1 LLGSQGIVEIFKILF
16 EHVRACAERRL
27 YDINKDDSRLRLR
40 KLLKAKVSKDLRGW
54 KKDGKKQFK
63 ILFDLRY
70 ETHENMSKEDE
81 FTDQVADLLWRRT
94 DGLYS
99 ESGKKVLRD
108 DFIRRA
114 IVNRK
119 DEYGNTMLHLATW
132 NSKPEMY
139 DHLVELG
146 ADVSMVN
153 GDGLTPFTLSVRFG
167 RWQMYEHI
175 WKRHFTRPYWQFG
188 NVEANVIDYSQF
200 ETGLSG
206 LGTALSFRDLEKC
219 IKLLVLKRIADD
231 LKLASNKESGH
242 EAWPDTGKTT
252 VERGTAADA
261 YTETPSDSE
270 ADPHHSTIPEAVRR
284 RIRAWCEKRL
294 GNLLINPIFDYNPPK
309 QACVNPEALELKK
322 GLEQES
328 CTKGGGNTTEQ
339 EGASWTEKEIS
350 QAKPRHASDTVAGN
364 QDTQTKIGNSQENN
378 QHDNDK
384 KESRSD
390 GKIQK
395 YSIHFRSATEL
406 ITLFRPK
413 GWQEHAQDL
422 MEKQVLRKWAN
433 GFYLVHFADTVVPYG
448 VLLLLFGLMWWQR
461 KLSILEHRFWWSA
474 TTVVAPTPDTGIE
487 GACGW
492 EAIRQ
497 SYSGRLQA
505 TLIVYGVPSLLRLA
519 WVQSRLRPTDLDEDL
534 NWKWSWDEQVNFAFM
549 NLESLFHLTAAVLFL
564 IIGISRVTSQRSHD
578 MYDCSGDTL
587 RTEKNCTAIAAL
599 VLFFNLFIVCK
610 PYQGLG
616 VLVQTM
622 YRFLLKD
629 VFHFLVMYGML
640 FVAFMLALQTLH
652 NANLE
657 YLTWMDTTDTILP
670 QVEKAQN
677 LTYLVNDNIP
687 PHASSLLATETAL
700 DGCWSKRRT
709 LTDTA
714 FALMEISFGDG
725 LADALEQARL
735 KPYECAGYA
744 PDFLT
749 TFLLVFW
756 VFVTNVLILNML
768 IAMMNKTF
776 DDEMKRIQ
784 SNVLLDLSYRIMRYE
799 RAFPEV
805 ADQIQRADS
814 DRSLSCFSLQYWTF
828 LVYRPLL
835 VLYCLPEI
843 HFFCYS
849 ITYVLPHSQFIKR
862 KGNDDFWTQVQK
874 AITIERIPNHRPGSR
889 SWFFISRMAYKKKLY
904 DSLDGRSRSLI
915 MLVKRTRLWYPPEA
929 RINTGESSAPG
940 ELYKR
945 KCWDWLICRLEALKA
960 AQIKAL
966 VEIKEIP
973 PKETNPKNDGQQ
985 QSSV

>member
-1 LLGSQGIVEIFKILF
+1 MLLVE
-16 EHVRACAERRL
+16 EHLEAFTA
-27 YDINKDDSRLRLR
+27 
-40 KLLKAKVSKDLRGW
+40 DL
-54 KKDGKKQFK
+54 
-63 ILFDLRY
+63 
-70 ETHENMSKEDE
+70 
-81 FTDQVADLLWRRT
+81 ADLLWSET
-94 DGLYS
+94 NGLYS
-99 ESGKKVLRD
+99 ESGQGVLRD

-119 DEYGNTMLHLATW
+119 DEFGNTMLHLAAW
-132 NSKPEMY
+132 NSKPEMF

-200 ETGLSG
+200 EAGLSG
-206 LGTALSFRDLEKC
+206 LGTALSFRDLERC

-231 LKLASNKESGH
+231 LETARSKGSGH
-242 EAWPDTGKTT
+242 RASRNYPAYDDAMNEKSDTST
-252 VERGTAADA
+252 VEKGTAADA
-261 YTETPSDSE
+261 HTETPADSE
-270 ADPHHSTIPEAVRR
+270 ADSHHSTIPEAVRR

-309 QACVNPEALELKK
+309 QACANPEASELKK
-322 GLEQES
+322 DLEQES
-328 CTKGGGNTTEQ
+328 CTTGVGNTTQ
-339 EGASWTEKEIS
+339 KKGAFLTEKVGS

-364 QDTQTKIGNSQENN
+364 QDTQTKIGNSQEND

-384 KESRSD
+384 KESRSA

-433 GFYLVHFADTVVPYG
+433 GFYLIHFADTVVPYG
-448 VLLLLFGLMWWQR
+448 VLLLLFSFMWWQR

-474 TTVVAPTPDTGIE
+474 TTVVAPTPDSGIE
-487 GACGW
+487 GACEW

-519 WVQSRLRPTDLDEDL
+519 WVQSRLKPTDLDEDL

-549 NLESLFHLTAAVLFL
+549 NLESLFHLTAAVLFV
-564 IIGISRVTSQRSHD
+564 IIGASRVDSQKSD
-578 MYDCSGDTL
+578 DIYDCNVLSL
-587 RTEKNCTAIAAL
+587 RTEKNCTALAAL

-616 VLVQTM
+616 VLVQTT

-629 VFHFLVMYGML
+629 VFHFLVMYAML
-640 FVAFMLALQTLH
+640 FVAFLLALQTLH
-652 NANLE
+652 NANWE
-657 YLTWMDTTDTILP
+657 YLAWMDTTNTILP

-725 LADALEQARL
+725 LADALEQARRS
-735 KPYECAGYA
+735 PYECAGFNS
-744 PDFLT
+744 DSLT
-749 TFLLVFW
+749 AFLLVFW

-768 IAMMNKTF
+768 IAIMNKTF
-776 DDEMKRIQ
+776 DDEMKSIKSRM
-784 SNVLLDLSYRIMRYE
+784 LLDLSYRIMRYE

-814 DRSLSCFSLQYWTF
+814 DRGLSCFSLQYWTF

-849 ITYVLPHSQFIKR
+849 ITYVLPQRQLNKSL
-862 KGNDDFWTQVQK
+862 GDDYFWMQVQK
-874 AITIERIPNHRPGSR
+874 AITIERLPNHRPGAR
-889 SWFFISRMAYKKKLY
+889 SWFFMSRMVYKKKLY
-904 DSLDGRSRSLI
+904 DSLKGRSRGLI

-940 ELYKR
+940 ELYER

-960 AQIKAL
+960 AQIKSL
-966 VEIKEIP
+966 VKIREIP
-973 PKETNPKNDGQQ
+973 PKESHPQG
-985 QSSV
+985 SSKALY